1 METEPH
7 QPRLERFVDDQI
19 TAQHM
24 ADASRLFSLH
34 YGVWG
39 PLASTHLGKWAR
51 QGKRVQLSP
60 VRLRRECC
68 AELTGRGRGRRER
81 EEGGQGRVTDVH
93 NECVRAV
100 VGAEGGGNGG
110 EVEVVGHVLAT
121 RWTVPIDSTAA
132 ADFSD
137 RDRQPVHVCWIT
149 QVVVHAARRRKGI
162 ATAMLRLIHSA
173 TLTPTLPSTLFA
185 ILTSHAAT
193 LRACA
198 RAFKNGASLLDDGVL
213 DLALI
218 RRLAPPLV
226 RGAPVKYV
234 CEAEVRGS
242 LFDSEGEGE
251 RGGGRDWLR
260 EMREEEVGAQGELRE
275 EGKDAGRWRSGAV
288 ASAYA
293 RFYLDH

>member
-81 EEGGQGRVTDVH
+81 EKGGQGRVTDVH

-162 ATAMLRLIHSA
+162 ATAVSHFPSLPFMFPSSPPLHRPTKLIA
-173 TLTPTLPSTLFA
+173 LPSAPDAPPHPLRHPY
-185 ILTSHAAT
+185 SHSPIHP
-193 LRACA
+193 LRHPNLA
-198 RAFKNGASLLDDGVL
+198 RGDPARLCPRLQK
-213 DLALI
+213 
-218 RRLAPPLV
+218 RRLA
-226 RGAPVKYV
+226 
-234 CEAEVRGS
+234 
-242 LFDSEGEGE
+242 
-251 RGGGRDWLR
+251 
-260 EMREEEVGAQGELRE
+260 
-275 EGKDAGRWRSGAV
+275 
-288 ASAYA
+288 A
-293 RFYLDH
+293 R